1 MEIFLTSIF
10 KPFNVDIKYNQ
21 RIIMRDNIS
30 LSADIYF
37 PKDRNKPLPV
47 ILTRTPYD
55 NSSDDIV
62 ESAIISLKKDI
73 FLLLRILEVEMILKV
88 NLDPG

>member
-1 MEIFLTSIF
+1 MTSIF

-55 NSSDDIV
+55 NSSDDKV
-62 ESAIISLKKDI
+62 ESAIYFAQK
-73 FLLLRILEVEMILKV
+73 
-88 NLDPG
+88 G